1 MRFRPTGLAGVRLIE
16 LEPASDERGFF
27 ARTFCVQEFAAQG
40 LETGFVQHS
49 ISHTERA
56 GSVRGMHF
64 QKKPHEEVK
73 LLRCIRGAIHDVL
86 IDLRPDSPTYRRWE
100 AYELTAENR
109 RQLYVPAGLA
119 HGFQTLLPDTEVAY
133 LISAFYAPAAAAGI
147 RHDDPAFAIAW
158 PLPVADIS
166 PKDRAWPDWGC
177 QTRVV

>member
-1 MRFRPTGLAGVRLIE
+1 MLFRSTGLAGVRLID
-16 LEPASDERGFF
+16 LEPARDERGLF
-27 ARTFCVQEFAAQG
+27 ARTFCTRELAAQG

-49 ISHTERA
+49 ISVTERA

-64 QKKPHEEVK
+64 QKSPHEEVK

-86 IDLRPDSPTYRRWE
+86 IDIRPDSPTYGRWE

-166 PKDRAWPDWGC
+166 PKDRTWPDW
-177 QTRVV
+177 R